1 LIFDKLTKKTMRGGA
16 RVGGGRPSGSKNK
29 RSIAAWAE
37 ASAEGLLPVQYM
49 LKVLRDEKATLAGR
63 QWAAHAAAPYIHPRP
78 APEQRRI
85 TIALPDT
92 STPQGVGQ
100 AISAV
105 LAATGTGEIAPSEGR
120 DMIAMLES
128 RLKAIEII
136 ELEAR
141 IAKLEARDRENRFTH
156 QSR

>member
-1 LIFDKLTKKTMRGGA
+1 MAKGRKT
-16 RVGGGRPSGSKNK
+16 GGRTVGTRNK
-29 RSIAAWAE
+29 RTAWAE

-49 LKVLRDEKATLAGR
+49 LKVLRDEKADQADR

-92 STPQGVGQ
+92 STSEGVGQ

-105 LAATGTGEIAPSEGR
+105 LTAVSGGEVAPSEAR

-128 RLKAIEII
+128 RLKAIEVID
-136 ELEAR
+136 LEAR
-141 IAKLEARDRENRFTH
+141 IAELESRQHDDPFARRTR
-156 QSR
+156 